1 MADPIFQAERFGKAP
16 VALIR
21 GCLNA
26 LAEAQKDMINA
37 KSIATA
43 KLGFLVHSALGG
55 KSTRAKLDSFLP
67 YEINKSNGVV
77 KDTTVTAIK
86 WALKNEK
93 MPPVIIG
100 LIGAELC

>member
-1 MADPIFQAERFGKAP
+1 M
-16 VALIR
+16 ALIK
-21 GCLNA
+21 GCLKA
-26 LAEAQKDMINA
+26 LVEAEKDMINA

-55 KSTRAKLDSFLP
+55 KSARAKLDSFLP
-67 YEINKSNGVV
+67 YEINKSDAAI
-77 KDTTVTAIK
+77 KDTTRTAIR

-93 MPPVIIG
+93 MPPAVIG